1 MNPKLAS
8 LQAYPFQRLA
18 RLVEGVTPAAKPP
31 IVLSIG
37 EPKHPAPP
45 LVLEALAAQLGTV
58 SVYPTTKGLP
68 DLRATI
74 AAWANRRFDLAR
86 QPLDPERHVLPACG
100 TREALFSA
108 AQAIVDADGP
118 VRPVVIMPNPF
129 YQIYEGAALL
139 AGAEPYFLN
148 TVPPSYRMDFE
159 SVPEEM
165 LRRTQLVYTCSPGN
179 PTGAVMGREEYVRL
193 LALAE
198 RYDFVIA
205 ADECYSELYF
215 EEDRPPTGL
224 LQVASELGIADYR
237 RCLVFH
243 SLSKRSN
250 VPGMRSGFIAGDGA
264 LMQRFLEYRT
274 YHGCTLPGPVQSA
287 SIAAWRDEAHV
298 RENRAAY
305 RAKFDA
311 VLGILGPVLRVERP
325 QAGFYLWPQTPV
337 DDEHFTRELY
347 RRENVLVL
355 PGRYLSREA
364 GGLNPGANR
373 VRMAL
378 VASLGECRQ
387 AAERI
392 RNFVQ
397 TLS

>member
-18 RLVEGVTPAAKPP
+18 GLIQGVTPAPKSP
-31 IVLSIG
+31 IVMSIG
-37 EPKHPAPP
+37 EPKHPAPRF
-45 LVLEALAAQLGTV
+45 VLEALAAHLGGL
-58 SVYPTTKGLP
+58 SAYPTTRGMP
-68 DLRATI
+68 ELRASI
-74 AAWANRRFDLAR
+74 AAWANRRFKLDRL
-86 QPLDPERHVLPACG
+86 PLDPERHVLPASG

-108 AQAIVDADGP
+108 AQAIVDADAK
-118 VRPVVIMPNPF
+118 RPAVIMPNPF

-139 AGAEPYFLN
+139 AGAEPYFLD
-148 TVPPSYRMDFE
+148 TPPPDYRMDFQ
-159 SVPEEM
+159 SVPEEV

-193 LALAE
+193 LELAE
-198 RYDFVIA
+198 RHDFVVA

-215 EEDRPPTGL
+215 DEDRPPVGL
-224 LQVASELGIADYR
+224 LQVANELGIRDYR

-250 VPGMRSGFIAGDGA
+250 VPGMRSGFIAGDGV
-264 LMQRFLEYRT
+264 LMQRFFEYRT
-274 YHGCTLPGPVQSA
+274 YHGCTLPGPVQRA
-287 SIAAWRDEAHV
+287 SIAAWQDEAHV

-305 RAKFDA
+305 RAKFDS
-311 VLGILGPVLRVERP
+311 VLEVLAPVLRVERP
-325 QAGFYLWPQTPV
+325 QAGFYLWPETPI
-337 DDEHFTRELY
+337 DDERFTRELY

-364 GGLNPGANR
+364 RGSDPGKNR
-373 VRMAL
+373 VRVAL
-378 VASLGECRQ
+378 VASFDECRE

-392 RNFVQ
+392 RGFVQ

>member
-18 RLVEGVTPAAKPP
+18 RLIEGVTPAAKPP

-45 LVLEALAAQLGTV
+45 FVLEALAAQLGTV

-68 DLRATI
+68 DLRASI
-74 AAWANRRFDLAR
+74 AAWANRRFDLGR

-108 AQAIVDADGP
+108 AQAIVDASGP
-118 VRPVVIMPNPF
+118 VPPVVIMPNPF

-148 TVPPSYRMDFE
+148 TLPPNYQMNFE
-159 SVPEEM
+159 SVPEDV

-179 PTGAVMGREEYVRL
+179 PTGAVMGHEEFVRL

-215 EEDRPPTGL
+215 DEDRPPTGL
-224 LQVASELGIADYR
+224 LQVANNLGIADYR

-264 LMQRFLEYRT
+264 LMQRFFEYRT
-274 YHGCTLPGPVQSA
+274 YHGCTVPGPVQSA
-287 SIAAWRDEAHV
+287 SIAAWRDEGHV

-305 RAKFDA
+305 RAKFDT
-311 VLGILGPVLRVERP
+311 VLEILGPVLRVERP
-325 QAGFYLWPQTPV
+325 QAGFYLWPETRV

-378 VASLGECRQ
+378 VASLDECRE

-392 RNFVQ
+392 RDFVQ

>member
-18 RLVEGVTPAAKPP
+18 KLIEGITPAAKSP

-45 LVLEALAAQLGTV
+45 FVLEALAANLNSV
-58 SVYPTTKGLP
+58 SVYPTTRGLP
-68 DLRATI
+68 ELRESI
-74 AAWANRRFDLAR
+74 AAWANRRFDLQR
-86 QPLDPERHVLPACG
+86 QPLDPDRHVLPACG
-100 TREALFSA
+100 TREALFSV
-108 AQAIVDADGP
+108 AQAVVDRDGTA
-118 VRPVVIMPNPF
+118 RPVVIMPNPF

-148 TVPPSYRMDFE
+148 TLPPSYRMALETLPDD
-159 SVPEEM
+159 V

-179 PTGAVMGREEYVRL
+179 PTGSVMGREDYVRL

-198 RYDFVIA
+198 RHDFVIA

-215 EEDRPPTGL
+215 EESRPPLGL
-224 LQVASELGIADYR
+224 LQVANELGIADYR

-264 LMQRFLEYRT
+264 LMQRLFDYRT
-274 YHGCTLPGPVQSA
+274 YHGCTMPGPVQRA
-287 SIAAWRDEAHV
+287 SIVAWRDEAHV
-298 RENRAAY
+298 RENRTAY
-305 RAKFDA
+305 REKFDA
-311 VLGILGPVLRVERP
+311 VLGILGPILPVERP
-325 QAGFYLWPQTPV
+325 QASFYLWPQTPV

-364 GGLNPGANR
+364 GGLNPGRNR

-378 VASLGECRQ
+378 VASLDECRE

-392 RNFVQ
+392 RVFVQ